1 MIELIKTGTKGLDN
15 VLKGG
20 LRKNSSLLI
29 TGAPGT
35 GKTIMALQFIYY
47 GAKTYNEDG
56 IFISTEESLTD
67 LRNYAKNFGMDLE
80 ELEKKGKIF
89 LFEKPL
95 ATLKGGIKSIKGLL
109 DLIKKKNIS
118 GLLLQGYVC
127 ASPADE
133 LGLNIFF
140 STILLG

>member
-67 LRNYAKNFGMDLE
+67 LRNYAKNLG
-80 ELEKKGKIF
+80 F
-89 LFEKPL
+89 LQ
-95 ATLKGGIKSIKGLL
+95 LK
-109 DLIKKKNIS
+109 
-118 GLLLQGYVC
+118 
-127 ASPADE
+127 
-133 LGLNIFF
+133 
-140 STILLG
+140 